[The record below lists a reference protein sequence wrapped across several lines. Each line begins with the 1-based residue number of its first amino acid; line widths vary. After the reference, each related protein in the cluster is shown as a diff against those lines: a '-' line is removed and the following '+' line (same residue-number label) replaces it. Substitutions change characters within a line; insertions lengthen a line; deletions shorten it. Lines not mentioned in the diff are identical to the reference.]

1 MGLLALAILP
11 SDRLSKHIDGV
22 KRVAVAGL
30 LDQTDLKVSWF
41 RKFVTVAVASRWE
54 YFFHLLLDTS
64 FPPTGLSASFPC
76 RQASNDGS

>member
-54 YFFHLLLDTS
+54 YFFHLLLDTTG
-64 FPPTGLSASFPC
+64 PTGPSASFPC
-76 RQASNDGS
+76 RLASNDGS